1 MGQPP
6 RWAQADTRCTAGLR
20 AWWRHHQLGLPARD
34 LAQVATG
41 VASGVAMSY
50 DRQFLLGGAKRN
62 EVLALWEVA
71 QYGQDSF
78 RDPDYVCLYGLQPR
92 EWYERGVRILGRTA
106 VECTRDRLGDLIGR
120 DVADVARAS
129 GQDAATVLD
138 PFAGSANTLYWIGRH
153 VPDSH
158 PVGFELDDAVFAAT
172 HRNLSVLGIA
182 IELRHVDFQTGVQAF
197 IVPDD
202 ELVIVYVAPPWGDAL
217 SDDTGL
223 DLRRTT
229 PAVPAI
235 IELATRT
242 FARHRL
248 LLATQIHESVDHAS
262 LRDVTA
268 RFDWSMVRMYEINKP
283 GHNHGLVL
291 GTLGWQPPT
300 PTTAGTRDLTPR

>member
-1 MGQPP
+1 
-6 RWAQADTRCTAGLR
+6 
-20 AWWRHHQLGLPARD
+20 
-34 LAQVATG
+34 
-41 VASGVAMSY
+41 MSY
-50 DRQFLLGGAKRN
+50 DRQFLLGGAKRH

-71 QYGQDSF
+71 QYGEDSF
-78 RDPDYVCLYGLQPR
+78 GDADYVCLYGLRPW

-120 DVADVARAS
+120 DVADIARTS
-129 GQDAATVLD
+129 GQETAVVLD

-153 VPDSH
+153 VPGSRL
-158 PVGFELDDAVFAAT
+158 VGFELDDAVFAAT
-172 HRNLSVLGIA
+172 QRNLQMLAIA
-182 IELRHVDFQTGVQAF
+182 IELRHVDFHTGVPALV
-197 IVPDD
+197 VPDD
-202 ELVIVYVAPPWGDAL
+202 ELVIVWVAPPWGDAL

-235 IELATRT
+235 IELAART

-248 LLATQIHESVDHAS
+248 LFATQIHESVDHAS

-268 RFDWSMVRMYEINKP
+268 RFDWSMVRMYEIDQP

-291 GTLGWQPPT
+291 GTMGWQPP
-300 PTTAGTRDLTPR
+300 PPTRDLTPR